1 MNKLTTTLIGAA
13 LLFVSTSVLAQ
24 PSYYAVKGIPDASS
38 LVLRAWPSSGSKPVA
53 NIPHNASKIETT
65 GKQIEKEG
73 KQWRQVIFQNNVG
86 WAEAD
91 YLSEMS
97 NQTQQAATPASLQP
111 ETINAAAEFNYSG
124 QTQVAGIP
132 AQSIPDNIPWT
143 AEQDTIYHD
152 PTGQQL
158 SGPNGIETV
167 EAKHTLVVINK
178 NAEEGDLRGENLA
191 GNRYE
196 NIEASMSVMYQ
207 P

>member
-13 LLFVSTSVLAQ
+13 LLFVSTSVFAQ

-38 LVLRAWPSSGSKPVA
+38 LVLRAWPSSGSKV
-53 NIPHNASKIETT
+53 
-65 GKQIEKEG
+65 
-73 KQWRQVIFQNNVG
+73 VFQNNVG
-86 WAEAD
+86 WAEAN
-91 YLSEMS
+91 YLNKMS
-97 NQTQQAATPASLQP
+97 NATQQAAVTATTQP
-111 ETINAAAEFNYSG
+111 ETVNAASEFNYSQ
-124 QTQVAGIP
+124 QTQVASSQ

-158 SGPNGIETV
+158 SGPNPIETV
-167 EAKHTLVVINK
+167 EATHTLVVINK
-178 NAEEGDLRGENLA
+178 KSDEDDLRGENLA